1 MTKTSSCHSVLDE
14 GKADGRYHDETECN
28 TGNNIEKENRRP
40 GTGGLT
46 KCHECR
52 RISG

>member
-1 MTKTSSCHSVLDE
+1 MSKTGAWHSVLDE
-14 GKADGRYHDETECN
+14 GKADGVYHDETNCN

-40 GTGGLT
+40 GTGGLH
-46 KCHECR
+46 KCAECR

>member
-1 MTKTSSCHSVLDE
+1 VKDV
-14 GKADGRYHDETECN
+14 GKIDGRYHDESECN
-28 TGNNIEKENRRP
+28 TGNNIEKENIRP
-40 GTGGLT
+40 GTGGLP